1 MLPKLLKVSLLM
13 LPLIVAAFFLLN
25 KTQSIGVVS
34 GIFLGLGSILVSA
47 WVIDSFFEREWEVF
61 NKVFFLSV
69 IGRFFLVLIV
79 FSILLGATKIDEIY
93 FTVSF
98 IISYLCYSMTE
109 MIFFNK
115 LLVEKSSK
123 K

>member
-1 MLPKLLKVSLLM
+1 MLFKLLKASLFI
-13 LPLIVAAFFLLN
+13 LPLIILSFLILDVN
-25 KTQSIGVVS
+25 QSAGVLAGVTLS
-34 GIFLGLGSILVSA
+34 LGSILVSA
-47 WVIDSFFEREWEVF
+47 WVIDSFFRREWSSF
-61 NKVFFLSV
+61 SKAFFLSI
-69 IGRFFLVLIV
+69 IGRFIFVLIL
-79 FSILLGATKIDEIY
+79 FAILLGATKIDEIY

-115 LLVEKSSK
+115 ILVEKSNK

>member
-1 MLPKLLKVSLLM
+1 MLFKLLKASLFL
-13 LPLIVAAFFLLN
+13 LPLILLSFLILELD
-25 KTQSIGVVS
+25 QSIGILS
-34 GIFLGLGSILVSA
+34 GVALSLGSILVSA
-47 WVIDSFFEREWEVF
+47 WVIDSFFEREWSAF
-61 NKVFFLSV
+61 SKAFFLSI
-69 IGRFFLVLIV
+69 IGRFIFVLII
-79 FSILLGATKIDEIY
+79 FAILLGATKIDEIY

-115 LLVEKSSK
+115 ILVEKSSK

>member
-1 MLPKLLKVSLLM
+1 MLFKLLKASLFI
-13 LPLIVAAFFLLN
+13 LPFILLSFLVLDVD
-25 KTQSIGVVS
+25 QSIGILS
-34 GIFLGLGSILVSA
+34 GIALSLGSILVSA
-47 WVIDSFFEREWEVF
+47 WVIDTFFESEWSVF
-61 NKVFFLSV
+61 SKAFFLSI
-69 IGRFFLVLIV
+69 IGRFIFVLIV
-79 FSILLGATKIDEIY
+79 FAILLGATKIDEIY

-115 LLVEKSSK
+115 ILVEKSSK